1 MTSGACV
8 LQMYFIDKLS
18 INHLHYDRMT
28 ISVGVITFALILQ
41 FLLLN
46 ACLNGHK

>member
-8 LQMYFIDKLS
+8 LQMYFIVKLS

-41 FLLLN
+41 FLLLKTRFN
-46 ACLNGHK
+46 RHK